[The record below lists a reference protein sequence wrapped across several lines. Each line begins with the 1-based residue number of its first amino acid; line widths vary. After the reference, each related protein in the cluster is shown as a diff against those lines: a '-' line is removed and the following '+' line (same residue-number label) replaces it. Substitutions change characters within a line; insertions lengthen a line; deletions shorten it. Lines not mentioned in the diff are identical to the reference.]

1 MIKFIDV
8 TGKTEDEA
16 IQSALAQLKMDR
28 DDVSV
33 EILERAK
40 AGFLGIGSAPA
51 RVRVSYDDGK
61 AEEVKP
67 VEKPAAPKPEK
78 KVEPAS
84 APKAVPMYA
93 PEVLQ
98 KKEPRAAKEERSG
111 RPAREDRRENRA
123 PRAERAERP
132 APQPKP
138 IVDLGEECHD
148 EKSEQIR
155 AFLKGLLEHMDSA
168 AEVKVYESEK
178 GRYKVFL
185 EGEKLGAL
193 IGRRGE
199 TLDAI
204 QHLTNYAVNRGETK
218 RVRINVEKNRA
229 RVQVDAENYREKR
242 EQSLE
247 RLAEKVAGKVT
258 KYRRNV
264 TLEPMNA
271 YERHVIHTALQDTP
285 SVTTFSI
292 GTEPNRRV
300 VVSYDRTKA

>member
-98 KKEPRAAKEERSG
+98 KKEPRAAKEERG
-111 RPAREDRRENRA
+111 DRPAREDRRENRA

-132 APQPKP
+132 TPQPKP

-204 QHLTNYAVNRGETK
+204 QQLTNYSINRGS
-218 RVRINVEKNRA
+218 EKNRA

-264 TLEPMNA
+264 

-300 VVSYDRTKA
+300 VVSYDRTKV

>member
-1 MIKFIDV
+1 MGSRTPV
-8 TGKTEDEA
+8 EELPLCEDEN
-16 IQSALAQLKMDR
+16 
-28 DDVSV
+28 
-33 EILERAK
+33 
-40 AGFLGIGSAPA
+40 AGRIT
-51 RVRVSYDDGK
+51 
-61 AEEVKP
+61 
-67 VEKPAAPKPEK
+67 
-78 KVEPAS
+78 
-84 APKAVPMYA
+84 
-93 PEVLQ
+93 
-98 KKEPRAAKEERSG
+98 
-111 RPAREDRRENRA
+111 
-123 PRAERAERP
+123 
-132 APQPKP
+132 
-138 IVDLGEECHD
+138 
-148 EKSEQIR
+148 
-155 AFLKGLLEHMDSA
+155 AFLSGLLEHLECQA
-168 AEVKVYESEK
+168 QIRVYEVEK

-204 QHLTNYAVNRGETK
+204 QQLTNYSINRGS
-218 RVRINVEKNRA
+218 EKNRV

-285 SVTTFSI
+285 GVTTFSI

>member
-67 VEKPAAPKPEK
+67 AEKPAAPKPEK
-78 KVEPAS
+78 KVKPAS

-111 RPAREDRRENRA
+111 RPAREERRERA

-204 QHLTNYAVNRGETK
+204 QQLTNYSINRGS
-218 RVRINVEKNRA
+218 EKNRA

-292 GTEPNRRV
+292 GTESNRRV